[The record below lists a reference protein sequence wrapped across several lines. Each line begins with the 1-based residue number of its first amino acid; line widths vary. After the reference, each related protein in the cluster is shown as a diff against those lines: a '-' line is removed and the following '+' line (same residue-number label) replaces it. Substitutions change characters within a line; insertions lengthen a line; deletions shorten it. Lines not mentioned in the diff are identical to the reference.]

1 MSYLNVFVASW
12 QQLFFQLMGLIP
24 KILAALIIWIV
35 GKYFISW
42 GINLLKRVDT
52 KGVKPAR
59 KLLDSF
65 TFILMPLGKVFLF
78 LIILDYLGIGS
89 SVISALVSGITFAI
103 AIAVGLAF
111 GKALEDDAKAIVQ
124 SIKKELEK

>member
-1 MSYLNVFVASW
+1 
-12 QQLFFQLMGLIP
+12 MGLIP